1 MPTLDNIT
9 IRGFKSIKAV
19 DRLKLNPINVLIG
32 ANGSGKSNFLEVFS
46 LVREVVAGR
55 LGYFTVQAGGAER
68 VLHFGSRIT
77 EDINIV
83 IAFDDK
89 NWYRL
94 TLEPMYFDDRLALV
108 EQACSKWP
116 TSLPGLNS
124 DDTPALIRDF
134 INVDPWVSY
143 HFHDTSRASPMK
155 KTADLH
161 DNRFLRPDGSNLAA
175 FLYLLRS
182 KHSFSYEQ
190 IRRTVRL
197 VAPFFDDFK
206 LEPQALNPDTILLEW
221 RHKGSDAYFNAASLS
236 DGTLRFIALTTLLLQ
251 PKLLRPSV
259 ILLDEPELGLHPYA
273 VTMLAAM
280 VKKAA
285 VYGQVIMATQSPRLL
300 DHFEPEDVIVAN
312 RVNGEARFERLDPER
327 LEVWLEDYSLGQL
340 WETNEFGGR
349 PSPEYRSD
357 RLSAP

>member
-9 IRGFKSIKAV
+9 IRGFKSIKAIEQ
-19 DRLKLNPINVLIG
+19 LKLNPINVLIG
-32 ANGSGKSNFLEVFS
+32 ANGSGKSNFLEAFS
-46 LVREVVAGR
+46 LVRDVVDGR
-55 LGYFTVQAGGAER
+55 LRQFVARAGGAER

-77 EDINIV
+77 EDINVV
-83 IAFDDK
+83 IAFDDG

-155 KTADLH
+155 NTADLH

-182 KHSFSYEQ
+182 KHSFSYKQ
-190 IRRTVRL
+190 ITRTVRL
-197 VAPFFDDFK
+197 VAPFFDDFN
-206 LEPQALNPDTILLEW
+206 LEPQALNEDTILLEW

-236 DGTLRFIALTTLLLQ
+236 DGTLRFIALATLLLQ
-251 PKLLRPSV
+251 PDSLRPSV

-273 VTMLAAM
+273 VTMLAAL

-285 VYGQVIMATQSPRLL
+285 VYGQVIMATQSPTLL

-312 RVNGEARFERLDPER
+312 RVNGEASFERLDAER
-327 LEVWLEDYSLGQL
+327 LAVWLEDYSLGQL
-340 WETNEFGGR
+340 WEQNELGGR

-357 RLSAP
+357 RLSTP

>member
-9 IRGFKSIKAV
+9 IRGFKSIKALE
-19 DRLKLNPINVLIG
+19 RLKLNPINVLIG

-46 LVREVVAGR
+46 LVREVVSGR
-55 LGYFTVQAGGAER
+55 LGYFVGRAGGAER
-68 VLHFGSRIT
+68 VLHFGSRAT
-77 EDINIV
+77 EEIS
-83 IAFDDK
+83 IAVTFDDGH
-89 NWYRL
+89 WYQL
-94 TLEPMYFDDRLALV
+94 TLEPMDFGDRLALV
-108 EQACSKWP
+108 KESCSKWP
-116 TSLPGLNS
+116 MSLPGLYS
-124 DDTPALIRDF
+124 DDIQALIRDF

-175 FLYLLRS
+175 YLYLLRL
-182 KHSFSYEQ
+182 KHPFAYNQ
-190 IRRTVRL
+190 IRHVVRL
-197 VAPFFDDFK
+197 VAPFFDDFN
-206 LEPQALNPDTILLEW
+206 LEPQALNEDTILLEW

-236 DGTLRFIALTTLLLQ
+236 DGTLRFIALATLLLQ
-251 PKLLRPSV
+251 PDSLRPSV

-285 VYGQVIMATQSPRLL
+285 VYGQVIMATQSPTLL

-340 WETNEFGGR
+340 WETNEFGGVPGPEWR
-349 PSPEYRSD
+349 PV
-357 RLSAP
+357 